1 MFAFFLS
8 SGLFL
13 GWSLGANDASN
24 VFGTAVG
31 SRMIKFRTAA
41 IYCSLFIILGAVISG
56 AGASH
61 TLGELGSV
69 NALAGAFVVAFS
81 AAISVYLMT
90 LARFPV
96 STSQA
101 IVGSI
106 IGWNFFTGA
115 LTDINSLTKIVST
128 WILCPVLSAVIA
140 IFFYKLVVFLI
151 STFKVHIFRLDR
163 YIRNGLLLAG
173 IFGSYSLGANN
184 IANVMGVFVP
194 VAPFSDITFLGLFT
208 LSAAQQ
214 LFFIGGL
221 AIAVGVFT
229 YSKRVMMTVGSGIMP
244 LSPVAAFVAVWSHSI
259 VLFLFSSQG
268 LEAFLKSHGLPTIPL
283 VPVSSSQA
291 IVGAVIGMGF
301 LKGGRAIKWGTVGGI
316 ASGWVIT
323 PVIAALV
330 SFICLF
336 FMQNVFM
343 QETYKPV
350 QYQITPEAELR
361 IENNDVEIKSLTPLL
376 EKKYSSA
383 VKIKKAL
390 SQTIEL
396 TPDSLELVLDS
407 SEIKEINIL
416 SEKMYLNGSQEI
428 QVGL

>member
-8 SGLFL
+8 SGIFL

-61 TLGELGSV
+61 TLGKLGSV

-90 LARFPV
+90 LAKFPV

-101 IVGSI
+101 IVGAI
-106 IGWNFFTGA
+106 IGWNFFTGTP
-115 LTDINSLTKIVST
+115 TDINSLTKIVSS
-128 WILCPVLSAVIA
+128 WILCPVLSAAIA
-140 IFFYKLVVFLI
+140 IFFYKLVAFII
-151 STFKVHIFRLDR
+151 SIFKFHIFRLDR
-163 YIRNGLLLAG
+163 YIRNGLLIAG

-194 VAPFSDITFLGLFT
+194 VSPFSDITFLGLFT

-214 LFFIGGL
+214 LFFLGGV

-229 YSKRVMMTVGSGIMP
+229 YSKRVMMTVGSGIME
-244 LSPVAAFVAVWSHSI
+244 LSPVSAFVAVWSHSI

-268 LEAFLKSHGLPTIPL
+268 LESFLKSHGLPAIPL

-291 IVGAVIGMGF
+291 IVGAVIGMGL
-301 LKGGRAIKWGTVGGI
+301 LKGGRGIKWGTVGGI
-316 ASGWVIT
+316 ASGWVTT
-323 PVIAALV
+323 PIIAAVV

-350 QYQITPEAELR
+350 QYQSTPEAELR
-361 IENNDVEIKSLTPLL
+361 INAQWSQDNDLAAFL
-376 EKKYSSA
+376 EKRDLY
-383 VKIKKAL
+383 VKV
-390 SQTIEL
+390 E
-396 TPDSLELVLDS
+396 
-407 SEIKEINIL
+407 
-416 SEKMYLNGSQEI
+416 
-428 QVGL
+428 